1 MKVIVEQSGELT
13 EVEVII
19 RYNDKFGSVK
29 RLTRYIEQF
38 DFQLQGKEDG
48 KTHYIPLNEIYYFES
63 IDEKIFIYSVQK
75 VFETSYRLYEL
86 EQLLKQSNF
95 QRISKSTLLNIE
107 KLESVR
113 PLFNGKLEATLKN
126 EEKLIINR
134 HYVKLLK
141 EKIQSFEVRS

>member
-19 RYNDKFGSVK
+19 RYNDKFESVK

-63 IDEKIFIYSVQK
+63 IDEKIFIYSIQK

-134 HYVKLLK
+134 HYVKVLK

>member
-19 RYNDKFGSVK
+19 RYNDKFESVK

-63 IDEKIFIYSVQK
+63 IDEKIFIYSIQK
-75 VFETSYRLYEL
+75 AVSYTHLDVYKRPHQPHNE
-86 EQLLKQSNF
+86 EN
-95 QRISKSTLLNIE
+95 E
-107 KLESVR
+107 K
-113 PLFNGKLEATLKN
+113 FNQIMKEIKLKN
-126 EEKLIINR
+126 P
-134 HYVKLLK
+134 
-141 EKIQSFEVRS
+141 